1 MSQAPTNPETNSQ
14 DNNESQDTRLNKRLK
29 DMPIAIVGMASIF
42 ANSRYLNKFWDL
54 ISEKIDAIT
63 EVPDT
68 HWRAEDYFDADK
80 STPDKSYCKRGGF
93 IPEVDF
99 NPMEFGLPPN
109 ILELTD
115 TSQLLSLVI
124 AKEVLADAG
133 VTSEYDTDK
142 IGITL
147 GVGGGQKINASL
159 TARLQ
164 YPVLKKVFKSSGL
177 SDADS
182 DMLIKKFQDQYIH
195 WEENSFPG
203 SLGNVIAGRIANR
216 FDLGGMN
223 CVVDAACAGSLAAMR
238 MALTELVEGRSEMM
252 ITGGVCTDNS
262 PSMYMSFSKTPAFT
276 TNETIQPFDIDS
288 KGMMIGEGIGMVALK
303 RLEDAERDGDRI
315 YSVIK
320 GVGASSDGKFKSIYA
335 PRPEGQAKALK
346 RAYDDAGFAP
356 ETVGLIEAHGTGTA
370 AGDVAEFNGLK
381 SVFGENDSTKQ
392 HIALGS
398 VKSQV
403 GHTKST
409 AGTAGVIKAALAL
422 HHKVLPPTINV
433 SKPNPKLNVEDSP
446 FFINTETRPWMPR
459 PDGTPRRAGISS
471 FGFGGT
477 NFHLVLE
484 EYSPEHS
491 RDDKYRQRQVAQ
503 SLLISAD
510 NKAELIAEINK
521 LNAEISALKGTD
533 NSSIEQ
539 AELARIAKLYAV
551 RTLDTSAARLG
562 LVISS
567 LNELTA
573 QLGLALKQLSNDAE
587 AWQLPSGTSYRS
599 SALITINANQ
609 KTTKGKKAANA
620 PKVAALFAGQ
630 GSQYVNMG
638 IDVACHFP
646 EMRQQ
651 LIKADKVF
659 ASFDKTPLSQV
670 MFPIPAFEK
679 ADKDAQAALLTSTD
693 NAQSAI
699 GVMSMS
705 QYQLFTQSGFSA
717 DMFAGHSFG
726 ELSALCAAGVISNDD
741 YYQLSYARG
750 AAMAA
755 SAVDKDGNELD
766 KGTMYAII
774 LPADE
779 NDAANSDNIAKL
791 ESCISEFEG
800 VKVANYNSATQL
812 VIAGPT
818 QSCADAAKAIAAL
831 GFKAIALPVSGAFH
845 TPLVGHAQK
854 PFAKAIDKAKFTAS
868 KVDLFSNAT
877 GDKHS
882 SDAKSIKAAF
892 KQHMLQ
898 SVRFTDQLN
907 NMYDAGARVF
917 VEFGPKNILQKLVEA
932 TLGNKAEAISVIS
945 INPNPKGNS
954 DMQLRVAAMQLS
966 VLGAP
971 LSSIDPYQAEIA
983 APAVPKGMNVK
994 LNATNHISAPTRAK
1008 MEKSLATGQVTS
1020 QVVETIVEKVIEKP
1034 VEKVV
1039 EKIVEKEVIKTEY
1052 VEVASGTSTSA
1063 NIAQPQL
1070 AQSHVA
1076 PQTASTLDAFF
1087 NAQQQAAELH
1097 QQFLAIPQQYGDTFT
1112 HLMAEQSK
1120 MVAAG
1125 QAIPESLQR
1134 SIELFHQHQ
1143 AQTLQSHT
1151 LFLEQQAQASQNA
1164 LNMLTG
1170 QTPVT
1175 APVVNAPVVN
1185 TPDVNSPVVEAV
1197 KVAPPVQT
1205 PVENTP
1211 VVKATPVAQPAA
1223 MAAPAPRVEPVKAP
1237 TPVAAP
1243 VISAPVAPT
1252 PAGLSAGTALSAQT
1266 ALSSQ
1271 KVLDTMLE
1279 VVAEKTGYPTE
1290 MLELSMDMEADL
1302 GIDSIKRVEIL
1313 GTVQDELPTLPE
1325 LSPEDLA
1332 ECRTLGEI
1340 VDYMNSK
1347 LPAAGAKLPTSDAEG
1362 TKLPAAGSAPVAS
1375 PVQSSATAPGLS
1387 AETVLNTMLAVVAEK
1402 TGYPTEMLE
1411 LSMDMEADLGIDS
1424 IKRVE
1429 ILGTVQDELPTL
1441 PELSPEDLAE
1451 CRTLGE
1457 IVDYM
1462 NSKLPASAAEV
1473 AQTQTAPVQAASGL
1487 SAETVLNT
1495 MLEVVAEKTGYP
1507 TEMLELSMDMEAD
1520 LGIDSIKRV
1529 EILGTVQDELPTLP
1543 ELNPEDLAE
1552 CRTLGEI
1559 VDYMNS
1565 KLPTTSAAGA
1575 NTQAAAGAMNST
1587 AVVAPVAQ
1595 ASGLSAQTALSA
1607 EQVQSTMMTV
1617 VAEKTGYPTEMLEL
1631 SMDME
1636 ADLGID
1642 SIKRV
1647 EILGTVQDELPT
1659 LPELSPEDLAECRT
1673 LGEIV
1678 SYMGSKLPAAGA
1690 MNTKLPAEGANTQ
1703 AAAGAAAPLTQAS
1716 GLSAQEV
1723 QSTMMTVVAE
1733 KTGYPT
1739 EMLELSMDM
1748 EADLGID
1755 SIKRVEILGTVQDEL
1770 PTLPELNPED
1780 LAECRTLGEIVSYM
1794 GSKLPAAGAM
1804 NTKLPAEGANTQAAA
1819 GAAQVAAS
1827 TAETALSAASALTAE
1842 QVQSTMMTVVAEKT
1856 GYPTEMLE
1864 LSMDMEADLG
1874 IDSIKR
1880 VEILG
1885 TVQDELPGLP
1895 ELNPEDLAECR
1906 TLGEIVSYMNS
1917 KLPAEGSKLSTSAAE
1932 GSQPTLS
1939 SADTSLA
1946 TAELATDLPPHQ
1958 EVALKKLPAADK
1970 LVDGFSK
1977 DACIVI
1983 NDDGHNA
1990 GVLAEKLVATGLT
2003 VAVIRSPESVT
2014 SAQSPL
2020 SSDIASFTLPAVNDD
2035 AISDVIAQISKQ
2047 HKIAGFVHLQPQLTA
2062 QGALPLS
2069 DAGFVA
2075 VEQAFLMAK
2084 HLQKSF
2090 AELAKTERISFMTV
2104 SRIDG
2109 GFGYLNSNE
2118 LAKAELNQA
2127 ALSGLTKTLSHE
2139 WPTVFCRALDITPSF
2154 EAVELAQAVI
2164 AELFDVDTAT
2174 AEVGIS
2180 DQGRHTL
2187 SATTAAQIRYQS
2199 TSLNSEDNVLVTGGA
2214 KGVTFE
2220 CALTL
2225 AKQTQSHFIL
2235 AGRSEHLAGDLPQ
2248 WAKSVIAAAP
2258 NVSEVNTSQLKAAA
2272 IGFIQS
2278 QGNKPTPKQID
2289 ALVWP
2294 ITSSLEIDRSLAAFK
2309 AVGASAEYI
2318 SMDVSSD
2325 TAIKQSLAGLK
2336 PITGIIHGA
2345 GVLADKHIQD
2355 KTLAELG
2362 RVYGT
2367 KVSGFA
2373 GIINAIDASKLKLVA
2388 MFSSAAGF
2396 YGNTGQS
2403 DYSMSNEILNKTAL
2417 QLAAN
2422 YPQAKVMSFNW
2433 GPWDGG
2439 MVSSALKKMF
2449 VERGVYVIPLDKGAN
2464 LFAHSLLSESGV
2476 QLLIGS
2482 SMQGSS
2488 SADKTGAAVKKLN
2501 ADSSLNA
2508 EGSLILSFTTPAN
2521 RVVNNAVTVERVLNP
2536 VAMPF
2541 LEDHCIAGNP
2551 VLPTVCAIQWMR
2563 ETAQQLCGLPVTVQ
2577 DYKLLKGIIFETKE
2591 PQVLTLTL
2599 TQTESGLK
2607 ALIASRMQSDAID
2620 SLLRP
2625 QYQANLIVNEKVI
2638 NEKVA
2643 KEAVSTTLPTAAKNA
2658 QQLANSDKVIS
2669 TDSELYSNGSLFHG
2683 PRLQGI
2689 KQLLI
2694 ANDEQLVC
2702 SVELPQINALD
2713 CASFTPQLALGGSQ
2727 AFAED
2732 LLLQAMLVWAR
2743 IKHDAASLPST
2754 IGKLTT
2760 YAPFA
2765 SGDKGYLVLNVLKS
2779 TSRSLTADI
2788 ALYHQDGRLSCTM
2801 SSAKTT
2807 ISKSLNEAFL
2817 APAKAIADLQESV

>member
-1 MSQAPTNPETNSQ
+1 MSQAPTNPETSSQ

-491 RDDKYRQRQVAQ
+491 RDEKYRQRQVAQ

-521 LNAEISALKGTD
+521 LNADISALKGTD

-562 LVISS
+562 LVVSS
-567 LNELTA
+567 LNELTT

-609 KTTKGKKAANA
+609 KTTKGKKAANT

-646 EMRQQ
+646 EMRHQ

-679 ADKDAQAALLTSTD
+679 ADKDAQAALLTRTD

-741 YYQLSYARG
+741 YYQLSFARG
-750 AAMAA
+750 AAMAS

-774 LPADE
+774 LPANE

-877 GDKHS
+877 GDKHP

-932 TLGNKAEAISVIS
+932 TLGNKAEAVSVIS

-954 DMQLRVAAMQLS
+954 DVQLRVAAMQLS

-1052 VEVASGTSTSA
+1052 VEVATSGATTVSNA
-1063 NIAQPQL
+1063 
-1070 AQSHVA
+1070 A
-1076 PQTASTLDAFF
+1076 PQAIASHASAQTAPASGSLEAFF

-1175 APVVNAPVVN
+1175 APVVNAPI
-1185 TPDVNSPVVEAV
+1185 VNSPVVEAV

-1205 PVENTP
+1205 PVVNTPVVP

-1223 MAAPAPRVEPVKAP
+1223 MAAPTPRVEPIKAP
-1237 TPVAAP
+1237 APVAAP
-1243 VISAPVAPT
+1243 VVTDSAVTA
-1252 PAGLSAGTALSAQT
+1252 PAGLSAGTVQSAQT
-1266 ALSSQ
+1266 ALSPQTALSSK
-1271 KVLDTMLE
+1271 KVLDTMLEVVAEKTGYPTEMLELSMDMEADLGIDSIKRVEILGTVQDEQPTLPELSPEDLAECRTLGEIVDYMNSKLPAEGSQLPAAGSAPVASPVQSSASAPGLSAETVLNTMLE

-1347 LPAAGAKLPTSDAEG
+1347 LPAAG
-1362 TKLPAAGSAPVAS
+1362 SAPVAS
-1375 PVQSSATAPGLS
+1375 PVQSAAPVSGLS
-1387 AETVLNTMLAVVAEK
+1387 AETVLNTMLEVVAEK

-1457 IVDYM
+1457 IVSYM
-1462 NSKLPASAAEV
+1462 NSKLPAE
-1473 AQTQTAPVQAASGL
+1473 G
-1487 SAETVLNT
+1487 
-1495 MLEVVAEKTGYP
+1495 
-1507 TEMLELSMDMEAD
+1507 
-1520 LGIDSIKRV
+1520 
-1529 EILGTVQDELPTLP
+1529 
-1543 ELNPEDLAE
+1543 
-1552 CRTLGEI
+1552 
-1559 VDYMNS
+1559 S
-1565 KLPTTSAAGA
+1565 KLP
-1575 NTQAAAGAMNST
+1575 AAGAMNSKLP
-1587 AVVAPVAQ
+1587 AAAPVTQ
-1595 ASGLSAQTALSA
+1595 ASGLSAQ
-1607 EQVQSTMMTV
+1607 EVQNTMMTV

-1690 MNTKLPAEGANTQ
+1690 NTQ
-1703 AAAGAAAPLTQAS
+1703 AAAGAAQVAAQVAATQTS
-1716 GLSAQEV
+1716 GLSAEQV

-1819 GAAQVAAS
+1819 GASQVAAS
-1827 TAETALSAASALTAE
+1827 TAETALSAE

-1906 TLGEIVSYMNS
+1906 TLGEIVSYMGA
-1917 KLPAEGSKLSTSAAE
+1917 KLPAAGAMNKKQASVETQSAPA
-1932 GSQPTLS
+1932 
-1939 SADTSLA
+1939 
-1946 TAELATDLPPHQ
+1946 AELATDLPPHQ

-2020 SSDIASFTLPAVNDD
+2020 SSDIASFTLSAVNDD

-2084 HLQKSF
+2084 HLQKPF
-2090 AELAKTERISFMTV
+2090 AELAKTERVSFMTV

-2109 GFGYLNSNE
+2109 GFGYLNTTE

-2127 ALSGLTKTLSHE
+2127 ALSGLTKTLGHE

-2187 SATTAAQIRYQS
+2187 SATATAQTRYQT
-2199 TSLNSEDNVLVTGGA
+2199 TSLNSEDTVLVTGGA

-2235 AGRSEHLAGDLPQ
+2235 AGRSEHLAGNLPT

-2325 TAIKQSLAGLK
+2325 AAIKQSLAGVK

-2345 GVLADKHIQD
+2345 GVLADKHIKD

-2396 YGNTGQS
+2396 YGNIGQS

-2607 ALIASRMQSDAID
+2607 ALIASRMQSDPVD

-2625 QYQANLIVNEKVI
+2625 QYQANLVI
-2638 NEKVA
+2638 NEAVINGQTLTTQPTIVA
-2643 KEAVSTTLPTAAKNA
+2643 DA
-2658 QQLANSDKVIS
+2658 QQLASAGKVIS

-2689 KQLLI
+2689 KQVLI
-2694 ANDEQLVC
+2694 ADDTQLVC
-2702 SVELPQINALD
+2702 NVELPQISSAD
-2713 CASFTPQLALGGSQ
+2713 CEGFAPNLSIGGSQ

-2743 IKHDAASLPST
+2743 INHDAASLPST

-2765 SGDKGYLVLNVLKS
+2765 SGDKGYLVLSVIKS

>member
-1 MSQAPTNPETNSQ
+1 MSQSKKNT
-14 DNNESQDTRLNKRLK
+14 DKRLNKRLK
-29 DMPIAIVGMASIF
+29 DMPVAIVGMASIF

-68 HWRAEDYFDADK
+68 HWRIEDYYDADK
-80 STPDKSYCKRGGF
+80 SAPDKSYCKRGGF
-93 IPEVDF
+93 LPEVDF

-115 TSQLLSLVI
+115 SSQLLSLIV

-133 VTSEYDTDK
+133 VGADYDTDR

-147 GVGGGQKINASL
+147 GVGGGQKLNHSL
-159 TARLQ
+159 SGRLQ

-177 SDADS
+177 SDADTE
-182 DMLIKKFQDQYIH
+182 MLIKKFQDQYVH

-223 CVVDAACAGSLAAMR
+223 CVVDAACAGSLAALR
-238 MALTELVEGRSEMM
+238 MALTELTECRSDMM

-315 YSVIK
+315 YAVIK

-346 RAYDDAGFAP
+346 RAYDDAGFEP
-356 ETVGLIEAHGTGTA
+356 HTIGLIEAHGTGTA

-381 SVFGENDSTKQ
+381 SVFAEGNDTKQ

-433 SKPNPKLNVEDSP
+433 SKPNPKLGIDDSP
-446 FFINTETRPWMPR
+446 FYLNTETRPWLPR
-459 PDGTPRRAGISS
+459 ADDTPRRAGISS

-477 NFHLVLE
+477 NFHVVLE
-484 EYSPEHS
+484 EYTQDHQ
-491 RDDKYRQRQVAQ
+491 RDAKYRQRAVAQ
-503 SLLISAD
+503 SLLISAS
-510 NKAELIAEINK
+510 NKAALATELNQLLNEVQSLNVSSPNMVEIELAK
-521 LNAEISALKGTD
+521 LAKRFAISAIDSKAARIGMVVSSLTELVTQLTQAIAQLAS
-533 NSSIEQ
+533 NSS
-539 AELARIAKLYAV
+539 
-551 RTLDTSAARLG
+551 D
-562 LVISS
+562 
-567 LNELTA
+567 
-573 QLGLALKQLSNDAE
+573 
-587 AWQLPSGTSYRS
+587 AWQLPSGTSFRHH
-599 SALITINANQ
+599 ALV
-609 KTTKGKKAANA
+609 TTDAKV
-620 PKVAALFAGQ
+620 KVAALFAGQ

-638 IDVACHFP
+638 IDLACHYP

-651 LIKADKVF
+651 LMLADKVF
-659 ASFDKTPLSQV
+659 AKHKQTLLSQV
-670 MFPIPAFEK
+670 LFPIPAFE
-679 ADKDAQAALLTSTD
+679 ADDIAAQQADLTNTA

-699 GVMSMS
+699 GAVSMG
-705 QYQLFTQSGFSA
+705 QYQLLSQAGFKA
-717 DMFAGHSFG
+717 DMVAGHSFG
-726 ELSALCAAGVISNDD
+726 ELSALCAAGVISTED
-741 YYQLSYARG
+741 YYQLAFARG
-750 AAMAA
+750 QSMAA
-755 SAVDKDGNELD
+755 TPKDQDAGA
-766 KGTMYAII
+766 MYAVI
-774 LPADE
+774 LPASTDTTHI
-779 NDAANSDNIAKL
+779 DKL
-791 ESCISEFEG
+791 ELCIKDFDG
-800 VKVANYNSATQL
+800 VKVANYNSPTQL

-818 QSCADAAKAIAAL
+818 NTTADAAKAIQSL

-845 TPLVGHAQK
+845 TPLVAHAQV
-854 PFAKAIDKAKFTAS
+854 PFAKAIS
-868 KVDLFSNAT
+868 KVKFAKPKVSLYANGTGQLHPKDPKAIQSAFSE
-877 GDKHS
+877 
-882 SDAKSIKAAF
+882 
-892 KQHMLQ
+892 HMLQ
-898 SVRFTDQLN
+898 SVRFSDQLKA
-907 NMYDAGARVF
+907 MYDAGARVF
-917 VEFGPKNILQKLVEA
+917 VEFGPKNILQKLVEG
-932 TLGNKAEAISVIS
+932 TLGNQSDAVSVVS
-945 INPNPKGNS
+945 LNPNPKGNS
-954 DMQLRVAAMQLS
+954 DTQLRQAAMQLA
-966 VLGAP
+966 VLGVA
-971 LSSIDPYQAEIA
+971 LAEVDPYQAPIA
-983 APAVPKGMNVK
+983 ELAKSSPMNVK
-994 LNATNHISAPTRAK
+994 LTATNFISPATKAK
-1008 MEKSLATGQVTS
+1008 MQKSLETGQVAPK
-1020 QVVETIVEKVIEKP
+1020 QIEVKVEVP
-1034 VEKVV
+1034 VEKIV

-1052 VEVASGTSTSA
+1052 IEVPQAGAVPSTANNAPVSRPAITQTNSA
-1063 NIAQPQL
+1063 AVNTDSISAFFAAQE
-1070 AQSHVA
+1070 
-1076 PQTASTLDAFF
+1076 QTA
-1087 NAQQQAAELH
+1087 QLH
-1097 QQFLAIPQQYGDTFT
+1097 QQFLAIPQQYGDTFAT
-1112 HLMAEQSK
+1112 LMAAQTQ
-1120 MVAAG
+1120 MAASG
-1125 QAIPESLQR
+1125 LAIPDSLQQ
-1134 SIELFHQHQ
+1134 SMAQFHQHQ

-1151 LFLEQQAQASQNA
+1151 LFLEQQAQSNQSA
-1164 LNMLTG
+1164 LAMLTG
-1170 QTPVT
+1170 QAPVAMAQHTYT
-1175 APVVNAPVVN
+1175 APVVTQAPVQQ
-1185 TPDVNSPVVEAV
+1185 
-1197 KVAPPVQT
+1197 PVQ
-1205 PVENTP
+1205 
-1211 VVKATPVAQPAA
+1211 AIAAQAAVAQPAVQHRV
-1223 MAAPAPRVEPVKAP
+1223 APAPQQAVAMSAPAPQVAPIKAVA
-1237 TPVAAP
+1237 PVAA
-1243 VISAPVAPT
+1243 APVAVAPVAVS
-1252 PAGLSAGTALSAQT
+1252 AGLSAD
-1266 ALSSQ
+1266 
-1271 KVLDTMLE
+1271 KVLNTMLD

-1313 GTVQDELPTLPE
+1313 GTVQDELPGLPE

-1347 LPAAGAKLPTSDAEG
+1347 LPAAGASPV
-1362 TKLPAAGSAPVAS
+1362 AATVASAPVSAN
-1375 PVQSSATAPGLS
+1375 SSLS
-1387 AETVLNTMLAVVAEK
+1387 AESALSAHQVQSTMMSVVAEK

-1429 ILGTVQDELPTL
+1429 ILGTVQDELPGL

-1462 NSKLPASAAEV
+1462 NSKLPAAGAS
-1473 AQTQTAPVQAASGL
+1473 PVAASVAATVASTPVSANSSL
-1487 SAETVLNT
+1487 SAESALSAHQVQST
-1495 MLEVVAEKTGYP
+1495 MMSVVADKTGYP

-1529 EILGTVQDELPTLP
+1529 EILGTVQDELPGLP
-1543 ELNPEDLAE
+1543 ELSPEDLAE

-1559 VDYMNS
+1559 VAYMNS
-1565 KLPTTSAAGA
+1565 KLPAAGA
-1575 NTQAAAGAMNST
+1575 S
-1587 AVVAPVAQ
+1587 PVA
-1595 ASGLSAQTALSA
+1595 ASVAAVASTPVSANSSLSAH
-1607 EQVQSTMMTV
+1607 QVQSTMMSV
-1617 VAEKTGYPTEMLEL
+1617 VADKTGYPTEMLEL

-1647 EILGTVQDELPT
+1647 EILGTVQDELP
-1659 LPELSPEDLAECRT
+1659 
-1673 LGEIV
+1673 G
-1678 SYMGSKLPAAGA
+1678 
-1690 MNTKLPAEGANTQ
+1690 
-1703 AAAGAAAPLTQAS
+1703 
-1716 GLSAQEV
+1716 
-1723 QSTMMTVVAE
+1723 
-1733 KTGYPT
+1733 
-1739 EMLELSMDM
+1739 
-1748 EADLGID
+1748 
-1755 SIKRVEILGTVQDEL
+1755 
-1770 PTLPELNPED
+1770 LPELNPED
-1780 LAECRTLGEIVSYM
+1780 LAECRTLGEIVAYM
-1794 GSKLPAAGAM
+1794 NSKLPAAG
-1804 NTKLPAEGANTQAAA
+1804 TSS
-1819 GAAQVAAS
+1819 VAATVAS
-1827 TAETALSAASALTAE
+1827 APVSANSSLSAESALSAH
-1842 QVQSTMMTVVAEKT
+1842 QVQSTMMSVVAEKT

-1906 TLGEIVSYMNS
+1906 TLGEIVAYMNS
-1917 KLPAEGSKLSTSAAE
+1917 KLPAGSASTASQSAA
-1932 GSQPTLS
+1932 QTVAPQAAATL
-1939 SADTSLA
+1939 T
-1946 TAELATDLPPHQ
+1946 TDLPPHQ

-1970 LVDGFSK
+1970 LVGCFSK

-2003 VAVIRSPESVT
+2003 VAVIQSPKTIT
-2014 SAQSPL
+2014 STQSPL
-2020 SSDIASFTLPAVNDD
+2020 SSAIASFVLTEVSDD
-2035 AISDVIAQISKQ
+2035 AIAKVIGQIAAK
-2047 HKIAGFVHLQPQLTA
+2047 HKIAAFVHLQPQLTA
-2062 QGALPLS
+2062 KGSLPLS
-2069 DAGFVA
+2069 DAGFHA

-2084 HLQKSF
+2084 HLQKGFEALSQS
-2090 AELAKTERISFMTV
+2090 ERVSFMTV

-2109 GFGYLNSNE
+2109 GFGYLDNQA
-2118 LAKAELNQA
+2118 LMTAELNQA
-2127 ALSGLTKTLSHE
+2127 ALSGLSKTLSHE
-2139 WPTVFCRALDITPSF
+2139 WPKVFCRALDIAPQF
-2154 EAVELAQAVI
+2154 EASELAQAIV
-2164 AELFDVDTAT
+2164 AELFDLDTST
-2174 AEVGIS
+2174 TEIGIS
-2180 DQGRHTL
+2180 QQGRHTL
-2187 SATTAAQIRYQS
+2187 TATATAKTRFQASR
-2199 TSLNSEDNVLVTGGA
+2199 LNREDSVLVTGGA

-2235 AGRSEHLAGDLPQ
+2235 AGRSEHLAANLPA
-2248 WAKSVIAAAP
+2248 WAQGKKA
-2258 NVSEVNTSQLKAAA
+2258 NELKAAA
-2272 IGFIQS
+2272 IAYIQS

-2309 AVGASAEYI
+2309 EVGASAQYI

-2325 TAIKQSLAGLK
+2325 AAIKQTLADLEKSSGK
-2336 PITGIIHGA
+2336 AITGIIHGA

-2355 KTLAELG
+2355 KTLTELG

-2373 GIINAIDASKLKLVA
+2373 GIINAIDASQLKLVA

-2417 QLAAN
+2417 QLAAT

-2482 SMQGSS
+2482 DMQGSDNS
-2488 SADKTGAAVKKLN
+2488 NADKSGAAVKKLN
-2501 ADSSLNA
+2501 ADSSPIA
-2508 EGSLILSFTTPAN
+2508 EGSLTLSFTG
-2521 RVVNNAVTVERVLNP
+2521 VNNTYTVERVLDP
-2536 VAMPF
+2536 LAMPF
-2541 LEDHCIAGNP
+2541 IEDHCIAGNP

-2563 ETAQQLCGLPVTVQ
+2563 ETAQRLCGQPVCVQ
-2577 DYKLLKGIIFETKE
+2577 EYKLLKGIIFDTVQ

-2599 TQTESGLK
+2599 TQTDSGLH
-2607 ALIASRMQSDAID
+2607 ALIASRMQSDNSD
-2620 SLLRP
+2620 SVLRP
-2625 QYQANLIVNEKVI
+2625 QYQARLISHRHLDNGSNTLPSIVNT
-2638 NEKVA
+2638 A
-2643 KEAVSTTLPTAAKNA
+2643 KQYASEAR
-2658 QQLANSDKVIS
+2658 VIS
-2669 TDSELYSNGSLFHG
+2669 TDTELYTNGSLFHG

-2689 KQLLI
+2689 KQVLI
-2694 ANDEQLVC
+2694 ADEQQLVC
-2702 SVELPQINALD
+2702 QVELPPINAND
-2713 CASFTPQLALGGSQ
+2713 CLGFAPQLTLGGSQ

-2743 IKHDAASLPST
+2743 IQHDAASLPST
-2754 IGKLTT
+2754 IGEMTT

-2765 SGDKGYLVLNVLKS
+2765 SGDQGYIVLTVLKS
-2779 TSRSLTADI
+2779 SSRSLTADV
-2788 ALYHQDGRLSCTM
+2788 ALYHTDGRLSCTM
-2801 SSAKTT
+2801 SAAKTT
-2807 ISKSLNEAFL
+2807 ISKSLNDAFMAPRNPSL
-2817 APAKAIADLQESV
+2817 ASSSNLVEDSI